1 MNLFKKFFIFHL
13 FFLSLFADVNL
24 SMDESV
30 VKGKP
35 FVFTLELSGSE
46 IKIPNFSQID
56 GNSVQEISSSLSTTI
71 INGKVSKLVKKSYSF
86 IPTKDFIFPALT
98 FEIDGKKYETQ
109 QKNIKLIKATKTQS
123 SLYDLTIKTSKNDIF
138 VGENFV
144 LTLKLK
150 FKKDLQLVGLA
161 LDKPTFKDFW
171 YKQLDET
178 KKYEDGDFYV
188 IETNFLMSPLKEGKL
203 QIDPLTLQMRV
214 MDVNPR
220 TYFPMAKDIDI
231 YSNELNFDVKSLPNG
246 VKIIGDFSFESSIDK
261 QEIKKGDSIA
271 FKIKISGSGNIDDI
285 SDIKLPLEDA
295 IVYENKPEIK
305 TEISSNKYIGSYE
318 KVFSIVPNKSFTIPS
333 INFEYFDKNENR
345 VVIKQTKSYEIKVID
360 VDNSKEVK
368 LEKQQIV
375 QNNDISNKKE
385 IIYETKDLSLIEKL
399 SFFVLGIGVTLVFV
413 YIYFYF
419 KNYKQNKKEQSSPL
433 LKRVKNSKT
442 KDELIKILAIYL
454 KIDLRLDELIFRLE
468 KNEEFK
474 TIKSEIIKILKEL
487 KI

>member
-1 MNLFKKFFIFHL
+1 
-13 FFLSLFADVNL
+13 
-24 SMDESV
+24 
-30 VKGKP
+30 
-35 FVFTLELSGSE
+35 LELSGSE

-178 KKYEDGDFYV
+178 KKYEDGDFYI

-220 TYFPMAKDIDI
+220 TYFLMAKDIDI
-231 YSNELNFDVKSLPNG
+231 YSNELNFDIKSLPNG
-246 VKIIGDFSFESSIDK
+246 VKIIGDFSLESSIDK

-285 SDIKLPLEDA
+285 SDIKLPLDDA

-305 TEISSNKYIGSYE
+305 TEISNNKYIGSYE
-318 KVFSIVPNKSFTIPS
+318 KVFSIVANKSFTVPS
-333 INFEYFDKNENR
+333 ITFEYFDKEKEK
-345 VVIKQTKSYEIKVID
+345 IITKSTKSFDINVEK
-360 VDNSKEVK
+360 NS
-368 LEKQQIV
+368 
-375 QNNDISNKKE
+375 DKKE
-385 IIYETKDLSLIEKL
+385 IFLEKIEDNKILENKEVIIERISSKDKVIFFIFGMVFTILIFSIYLYINRYKNIKKEKITPL
-399 SFFVLGIGVTLVFV
+399 
-413 YIYFYF
+413 
-419 KNYKQNKKEQSSPL
+419 NKK
-433 LKRVKNSKT
+433 VKNSQSKV
-442 KDELIKILAIYL
+442 ELIKILVPYF
-454 KIDLRLDELIFRLE
+454 KVNSKLDELIFSLE
-468 KNEEFK
+468 KDENDFK
-474 TIKSEIIKILKEL
+474 TLKNEIQKILKEL
-487 KI
+487 KL